1 MWNIADNKAEFQLI
15 EQTGQ
20 AETFMRW
27 AKTTLRN
34 SFFGWLGHAAPAVPP
49 EKLDSLRKAML
60 DALGDDVG
68 EAHTALERKLLFAK
82 DIGELWYSRPEL
94 MNALAAR
101 VGEARA
107 RETLFGVTRLFDG
120 LKPGA

>member
-1 MWNIADNKAEFQLI
+1 
-15 EQTGQ
+15 
-20 AETFMRW
+20 MRW

-49 EKLDSLRKAML
+49 EKLNSLRKAML
-60 DALGDDVG
+60 DALGEDTG
-68 EAHTALERKLLFAK
+68 ERHAALERKLLFAK

-94 MNALAAR
+94 MNALASR